1 MVDWDTAVVKPG
13 AWSTTKKRLVA
24 ICLLVV
30 LLAAWDL
37 SRPPARQLSARLL
50 LAGIAVYQAHGSR
63 WMSAAGV
70 RCRFEP
76 TCSRYAQA
84 VIRRDGALVGSLRAG
99 WRILRCGPWT
109 PRGTRDLP

>member
-1 MVDWDTAVVKPG
+1 MRAG
-13 AWSTTKKRLVA
+13 AWSTRRKRLVA
-24 ICLLVV
+24 AG
-30 LLAAWDL
+30 LLALALAVWDL
-37 SRPPARQLSARLL
+37 SRPPARQVSARVL
-50 LAGIAVYQAHGSR
+50 LAGISAYQAHGSR
-63 WMSAAGV
+63 WVSAAGV

-84 VIRRDGALVGSLRAG
+84 VIARDGALLGSLRAG